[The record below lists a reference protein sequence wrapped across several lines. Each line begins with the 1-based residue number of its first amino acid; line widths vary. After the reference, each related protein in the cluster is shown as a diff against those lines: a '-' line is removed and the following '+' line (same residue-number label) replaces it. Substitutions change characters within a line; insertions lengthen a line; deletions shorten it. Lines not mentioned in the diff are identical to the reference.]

1 MSHVR
6 ITLDPKATSI
16 VQTIEVA
23 ANAGPLVVLTARM
36 FRELAH
42 ELGSDDAAMRY
53 VMQVSAKVDKPIG
66 CNFPTDDG
74 SRTAFMAPASW
85 TQERL
90 RGWVGARH
98 EEITAMFGMA
108 VSGPLEDL

>member
-6 ITLDPKATSI
+6 VTLNPKAISTAWA
-16 VQTIEVA
+16 IELA
-23 ANAGPLVVLTARM
+23 ANAGPLVVLTART

-42 ELGSDDAAMRY
+42 EMGSDDAAMRY
-53 VMQVSAKVDKPIG
+53 LLDVSTKANKPIG

-74 SRTAFMAPASW
+74 SRTAFMAPLSW

-98 EEITAMFGMA
+98 AEIAAMFGMA
-108 VSGPLEDL
+108 VASPLEDP